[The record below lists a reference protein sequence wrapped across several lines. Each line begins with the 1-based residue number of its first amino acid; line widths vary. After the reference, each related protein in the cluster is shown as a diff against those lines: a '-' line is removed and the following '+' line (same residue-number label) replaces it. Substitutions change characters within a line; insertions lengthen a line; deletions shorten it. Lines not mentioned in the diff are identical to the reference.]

1 MLRIQASGILLGV
14 ALMLGVAAAMV
25 AVQQAADAQTAELKR
40 YNVLLRGTVGQDGF
54 DAAARA

>member
-1 MLRIQASGILLGV
+1 
-14 ALMLGVAAAMV
+14 MLGVAAAMV